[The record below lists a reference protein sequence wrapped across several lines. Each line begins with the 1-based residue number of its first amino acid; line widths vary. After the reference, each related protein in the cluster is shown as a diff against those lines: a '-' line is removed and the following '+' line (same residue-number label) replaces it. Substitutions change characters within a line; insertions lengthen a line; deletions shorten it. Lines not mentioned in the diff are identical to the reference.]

1 MNPSPLVTP
10 PLANPSLA
18 NPPLVNPPL
27 VNPDEQNVIGFS
39 ESPGRRLRVQ
49 RQSRGIE
56 IERIATQLHLRV
68 AAVEALEQDRYQDLP
83 GPVFVAGYLRNYAR
97 LVGLDPQPLISAFR
111 AGHPDPQPEAL
122 PVGPMPRQELGSSH
136 ILVRLISLALL
147 AAAVVTLALWWQN
160 RAEILAVE
168 SPPESAA
175 ARPLLP
181 SESTPMLPAAAAIPG
196 ANQAALAAMAAPP
209 PLPSGTSALPLPPAP
224 PGESLSTSAP
234 VSAPLSA
241 PLSASTPGAEPPAA
255 PPVDPQQVA
264 LAFSGNTWINVRDAS
279 GTSVLS
285 GDMRPGE
292 TRVLGGRPP
301 YSFVIGKAAAATMTV
316 GGKPYEPKARIQG
329 GVARFKLDPSKT
341 Q

>member
-1 MNPSPLVTP
+1 MNPNPFTTPSVTT
-10 PLANPSLA
+10 
-18 NPPLVNPPL
+18 
-27 VNPDEQNVIGFS
+27 PDEQNVIGFS

-56 IERIATQLHLRV
+56 VERIAAQLHLRV

-97 LVGLDPQPLISAFR
+97 VVGLDAEPLISAFR
-111 AGHPDPQPEAL
+111 ATHPDPHPESL
-122 PVGPMPRQELGSSH
+122 PVGPLPRRELGSSH
-136 ILVRLISLALL
+136 ILVRLISLALV
-147 AAAVVTLALWWQN
+147 AAAVVTLVLWWQN

-175 ARPLLP
+175 GLPPLP
-181 SESTPMLPAAAAIPG
+181 SESAPTPLAVGAVQTASAGALPAP
-196 ANQAALAAMAAPP
+196 AP
-209 PLPSGTSALPLPPAP
+209 LSDGSVALPLPPAP
-224 PGESLSTSAP
+224 PGEALPPSAP
-234 VSAPLSA
+234 VPVVAA
-241 PLSASTPGAEPPAA
+241 AAEPATA

-301 YSFVIGKAAAATMTV
+301 YSFVIGKAAAATITV
-316 GGKPYEPKARIQG
+316 GGKPFEPKARVQG

-341 Q
+341 P